1 MLSIEVIHQKKN
13 IVIISSIY
21 RSPVSDG
28 KQFKK
33 MYENLI
39 KKGLS
44 SFYAICLIGDMNIN
58 SLDYEAHNVQK
69 NS

>member
-1 MLSIEVIHQKKN
+1 
-13 IVIISSIY
+13 
-21 RSPVSDG
+21 
-28 KQFKK
+28 

-69 NS
+69 NSWKNSSIADIWQDPKFVFPND